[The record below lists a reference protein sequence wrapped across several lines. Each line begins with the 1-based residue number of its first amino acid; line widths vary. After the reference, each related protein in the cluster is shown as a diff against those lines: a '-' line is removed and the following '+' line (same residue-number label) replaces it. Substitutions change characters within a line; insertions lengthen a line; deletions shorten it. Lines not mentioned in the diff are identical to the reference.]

1 MIVAGYARVWAAVAA
16 AAVAAAGAQQPS
28 PEEQDRAIERA
39 RQTAIHYSQA
49 LPDFMCTEVVRR
61 FVESIRRGGMRSLDE
76 LTIQL
81 GYSGQREQYRLLL
94 VDGKPS
100 EATFESL
107 YGATS
112 KGEFGGALQLIFD
125 KVSKAEF
132 VWRGAA
138 TVRKQRVWTYGYR
151 VPKATSRYYLETRT
165 SGNDATVIVGYH
177 GVVEIVPDGGE
188 TLHLSYEAEDI
199 PKVFPVRGASTK
211 VDYAP
216 ADVGGRQYLLP
227 AKAVVEMRDPQ
238 GATRNEVQFRD
249 YRKFTADSN
258 VTFK

>member
-1 MIVAGYARVWAAVAA
+1 MIVPGYARVWAAVAA

-28 PEEQDRAIERA
+28 PEEQARAIERA

-49 LPDFMCTEVVRR
+49 LPDFICTEVVRR
-61 FVESIRRGGMRSLDE
+61 FVDSVRRGVMRRLDE
-76 LTIQL
+76 LTVQL
-81 GYSGQREQYRLLL
+81 GYSGQKEQYRLLL

-100 EATFESL
+100 DATFESL
-107 YGATS
+107 DGATS
-112 KGEFGGALQLIFD
+112 KGEFGGALELIFD
-125 KVSKAEF
+125 GFSKTEF

-138 TVRKQRVWTYGYR
+138 TVHKQRVWTYAYR
-151 VPKATSRYYLETRT
+151 VPKAASRYYLESKTA
-165 SGNDATVIVGYH
+165 GDDATVIVGFH
-177 GVVEIVPDGGE
+177 GVVEIVPDSGE

-199 PKVFPVRGASTK
+199 PKVFPLRGASTK

-238 GATRNEVQFRD
+238 NGTRNEVQFRD